1 MVLCKGLQVLVGGG
15 SHLREP
21 VVNLVGD
28 PAPLLL
34 LGDENLADQLLQP
47 LRGIGELAVE
57 PGVLE
62 RARRLGSQTLKDLHD
77 IVLCQRL
84 GTVNLEHPDGALA
97 YPQGQEQPD
106 DGLVLPVPSSAHRE
120 GSGRFVLED
129 GLLSLSDLR
138 RIADPRFE
146 VLQADRSPDTE
157 LPGLAQGYYS
167 RRQPGDA
174 AHDLQEA
181 GGYLLPLPPP
191 APKVPPLLQRP

>member
-15 SHLREP
+15 GYLREP

-34 LGDENLADQLLQP
+34 LGDQNLADQLLQP

-62 RARRLGSQTLKDLHD
+62 RARRLGSQTLQDLHN
-77 IVLCQRL
+77 IVLRQRL
-84 GTVNLEHPDGALA
+84 GTVNFEHPDGTLA

-106 DGLVLPVPSSAHRE
+106 GLVLSIPSSVYRE

-129 GLLSLSDLR
+129 GLLSLPDLR
-138 RIADPRFE
+138 RI
-146 VLQADRSPDTE
+146 S
-157 LPGLAQGYYS
+157 
-167 RRQPGDA
+167 
-174 AHDLQEA
+174 DL
-181 GGYLLPLPPP
+181 
-191 APKVPPLLQRP
+191 R